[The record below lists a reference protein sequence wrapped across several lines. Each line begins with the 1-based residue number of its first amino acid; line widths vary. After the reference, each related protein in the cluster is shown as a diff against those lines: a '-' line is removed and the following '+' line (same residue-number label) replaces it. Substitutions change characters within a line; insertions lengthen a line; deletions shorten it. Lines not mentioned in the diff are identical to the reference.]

1 MLYKQ
6 YDKNHM
12 TDKGR
17 SLGLGGDS
25 RPRGHEFDS
34 SFWILDKKNSTT
46 FEETESVPLLG
57 EDSIKFCCKIYE
69 L

>member
-1 MLYKQ
+1 
-6 YDKNHM
+6 M

-34 SFWILDKKNSTT
+34 SFWILDKKI
-46 FEETESVPLLG
+46 VPH
-57 EDSIKFCCKIYE
+57 SKRPRVSHF
-69 L
+69 